1 MSTTA
6 PHTATPDRTGPAE
19 ARALYRAGLDAHTA
33 GWAPGHVRAHLAA
46 VPLAWAPDLA
56 SYCARNRHALPVLD
70 VGEPG
75 VWSTPLA
82 PGADLRTDLPRY
94 RVWEDGELLD
104 EPLGIAH
111 RWRDDLVPFLLGRPV
126 ALDAELA
133 AAGVPLR
140 HLEQGQ
146 TVPLYVTNRS
156 CRPAGR
162 LCGPLVVAMRPVPA
176 HLVPVAR
183 AAGATTPLARNGP
196 VHVGDPGALG
206 IRALSR
212 PDFGGRVRP
221 EAGDIPVFWTSG
233 VTLQAALRATR
244 PPFALTEA
252 PGHLFITD
260 LGTGRERETGDTG
273 PRGAADRGP
282 KGAAGTGPEAAA
294 GRRPEAAAGRRPE
307 AAARAAPERATGA
320 GPR

>member
-6 PHTATPDRTGPAE
+6 PHTGTPGRTGPAE
-19 ARALYRAGLDAHTA
+19 ARALYRAGLDTHTA

-46 VPLAWAPDLA
+46 VPLAWASDLS

-70 VGEPG
+70 IGEPG
-75 VWSTPLA
+75 GWSTPLA
-82 PGADLRTDLPRY
+82 RGADLRTDLPRY
-94 RVWEDGELLD
+94 RVWEDGELLA
-104 EPLGIAH
+104 EPREVTD
-111 RWRDDLVPFLLGRPV
+111 RWHDDLVPFLLGRPV

-176 HLVPVAR
+176 HLVPAAR
-183 AAGATTPLARNGP
+183 AAGATTPHGQGGP

-212 PDFGGRVRP
+212 PDSGGRVRP
-221 EAGDIPVFWTSG
+221 EGGDIPVFWTSG

-252 PGHLFITD
+252 PGRLLLTD
-260 LGTGRERETGDTG
+260 LGPGEATR
-273 PRGAADRGP
+273 
-282 KGAAGTGPEAAA
+282 TGPE
-294 GRRPEAAAGRRPE
+294 G
-307 AAARAAPERATGA
+307 ARGA
-320 GPR
+320 GA